1 MDLHD
6 HFKKNVISEME
17 KQFGYTNALAVPRI
31 VKTVIN
37 VGLGKTLREEKT
49 RAEVERTLKT
59 ITGQKP
65 VFTRA
70 RSSIAGF
77 NIRTGT
83 VIGAQ
88 VTLRGKRM
96 YDFLSKLIG
105 VALPRVRDFQGL
117 SPKILDKGGNC
128 TIGLKEHMIF
138 PEMQMEEAPFMH
150 GMEVT
155 IVTSAKTSGEAL
167 TFLRLMKFPFKS

>member
-1 MDLHD
+1 M
-6 HFKKNVISEME
+6 KKR
-17 KQFGYTNALAVPRI
+17 FGYTNDLEVPKI

-49 RAEVERTLKT
+49 REHVERTLKA

-65 VFTRA
+65 IFTKA

-83 VIGAQ
+83 IIGAK

-96 YDFLSKLIG
+96 YDFLSKLINT
-105 VALPRVRDFQGL
+105 ALPRVRDFQGL
-117 SPKILDKGGNC
+117 SPEIFDKTGNC
-128 TIGLKEHMIF
+128 TIGLKEYTMF
-138 PEMQMEEAPFMH
+138 PEAQTEDAITIHGLEITVATTAKTKEEAL
-150 GMEVT
+150 
-155 IVTSAKTSGEAL
+155 AL
-167 TFLRLMKFPFKS
+167 LRFMKFPFKS